1 MTARA
6 SKRDRSRRRAGAA
19 AAALV
24 GAGLSLAASTA
35 HADVVDIV
43 WKDGARFD
51 RTLTLAPGKFAELC
65 GALGA
70 GKTVKWSFEADGEL
84 NFNIHYHVGKDVH
97 YPSRMEQ
104 VRRSE
109 GRLAADVAQD
119 YCWMWTNQS
128 AAPAQL
134 AVQLV
139 RM

>member
-6 SKRDRSRRRAGAA
+6 SKPDRSRGRAGA

-43 WKDGARFD
+43 WEDGARFD

-65 GALGA
+65 GALDA

-119 YCWMWTNQS
+119 YCWMWTNQT